1 MNDMPARFD
10 LGNDAVIT
18 SFFSEI
24 ALKIDGKKT
33 KIVESYLGNSN
44 LKNHFVSFVESL
56 EVSGISFL
64 NAEPRM
70 CI

>member
-56 EVSGISFL
+56 KVSGISFL